1 MKKFY
6 LIILIFFFFFYP
18 KFSFSKDMRVSASKL
33 DKKMEEILEKAFEEK
48 QKALKKAK
56 EVEKEINISR
66 KKLKEALFLLEK
78 KKREL
83 FLENEKLTK
92 ELKILKEKERN
103 LKKTKEEKER
113 DLKELIGFIRVNT
126 KDLYSLLKQ
135 SPQSAFYRHREKALK
150 PILEEVKFPGMDH
163 IKKIVKLLFQE
174 ILLSSEVRV
183 QKGSFV
189 NRSGEDEKG
198 EILVIGNFTAAY
210 KTSKEC
216 GFLLYS
222 DKSERFFALSKLP
235 SRFYRK
241 KIKSYM
247 EGKSD
252 DVPVDISKG
261 AALRQ
266 LTHSLSLTDQ
276 IKKGGPLVWPILG
289 IGVVGIILILERLFY
304 LLSKSTGIGNLIEQM
319 RSYALKGDW
328 DSCLKLCEDKKDK
341 TLVKVLIKGIENRS
355 LKREDLEN
363 ILQEAILNEI
373 PNLERFLST
382 IGILAAIAPL
392 LGLLG
397 TVTGM
402 INTFHVITF
411 YGTGDPRM
419 MSSGI
424 SEALVTTMLG
434 LSVAIPIMLCHT
446 LISRWV
452 ENYIAKME
460 ESSVSLVNMIF
471 AQKE

>member
-1 MKKFY
+1 M
-6 LIILIFFFFFYP
+6 FFLLAFCP
-18 KFSFSKDMRVSASKL
+18 KLLFSKDMRISSSEL
-33 DKKMEEILEKAFEEK
+33 SQKMKEILEKAFEEK
-48 QKALKKAK
+48 QRALKKAK
-56 EVEKEINISR
+56 EVEEEINISR
-66 KKLKEALFLLEK
+66 KKLKEAISLLEK
-78 KKREL
+78 EKKRL
-83 FLENEKLTK
+83 LLENKRLEK
-92 ELKILKEKERN
+92 EIEVLKEKEKD
-103 LKKTKEEKER
+103 LKTIKEEKEK
-113 DLKELIGFIRVNT
+113 DLKELIGFIRTNT

-135 SPQSAFYRHREKALK
+135 SPQSAFYRNREKALK
-150 PILEEVKFPGMDH
+150 PILEKVKFPGMDH
-163 IKKIVKLLFQE
+163 IKEMVKLLFQE

-183 QKGSFV
+183 QRGSFV
-189 NRSGEDEKG
+189 NRSGEDENG

-210 KTSKEC
+210 RTPKEC

-222 DKSERFFALSKLP
+222 DKSEKFFALSKLP

-241 KIKSYM
+241 KIKDYM
-247 EGKSD
+247 QGSSN
-252 DVPVDISKG
+252 DVPVDITKG

-266 LTHSLSLTDQ
+266 LTHSLSLTEQ
-276 IKKGGPLVWPILG
+276 IKRGGPLVWPILG
-289 IGVVGIILILERLFY
+289 IGIIGIILTLERLFY
-304 LLSKSTGIGNLIEQM
+304 LLTKSTGTADIVEQIRPYAAKGN
-319 RSYALKGDW
+319 W
-328 DSCLKLCEDKKDK
+328 DNCLKLCEDKKDK

-363 ILQEAILNEI
+363 VLQEAILNEI
-373 PNLERFLST
+373 PKLERFLST

-434 LSVAIPIMLCHT
+434 LSVAIPLMLCHT

-452 ENYIAKME
+452 ESYIAKIE